1 MEERKQ
7 RNILF
12 PASRIAVRALPS
24 SDNVGR
30 DTLTVM
36 CRAADIQP
44 IQPESS
50 VAIPAAPSHTVPPP
64 RRRRRRLSKNARVLL
79 LAGILFSFITV
90 TQYVAA
96 LAAHSLA
103 LAVDCASML
112 ADTISYSGN
121 LLAECAPARLKQRLE
136 LVMSAISLLLL
147 FSFTLFFGLHAISN
161 LDVGT
166 PVKQQHV
173 DATIILVF
181 ALLGSLSPGR
191 TGALLLVLR
200 REAPACRHRLRRG
213 VAARLQGLL

>member
-1 MEERKQ
+1 M
-7 RNILF
+7 
-12 PASRIAVRALPS
+12 RALPS

-50 VAIPAAPSHTVPPP
+50 VAIPAAPSHTVAPP

-136 LVMSAISLLLL
+136 LVMSAISLLLH
-147 FSFTLFFGLHAISN
+147 S
-161 LDVGT
+161 
-166 PVKQQHV
+166 
-173 DATIILVF
+173 
-181 ALLGSLSPGR
+181 
-191 TGALLLVLR
+191 LLLEM
-200 REAPACRHRLRRG
+200 EAGIGGADDISLQHMSATFVKSR
-213 VAARLQGLL
+213 AARRLMTTMIMSCVARKRKAPSSHLKRKESASNSHLPAMLNAGIVHSISV